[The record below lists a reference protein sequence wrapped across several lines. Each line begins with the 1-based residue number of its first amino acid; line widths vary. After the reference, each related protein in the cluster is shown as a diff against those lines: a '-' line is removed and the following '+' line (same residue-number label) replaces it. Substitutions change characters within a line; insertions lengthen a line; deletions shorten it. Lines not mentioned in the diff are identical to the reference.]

1 MRALAIKCAALALAS
16 RSLACADAGAPVN
29 GAGGAGGS
37 APVVTAGV
45 GGVPAASGSASSTGG
60 DSAGQAGGGG
70 NTGGEV
76 AGSNAGGQV
85 ASGGSSG
92 FAGAATG
99 GGAAGGAGGG
109 PGGAKGKAT
118 LVITGKGQPTPG
130 DLVMIERIKAY
141 GFEPVVTITDAVA
154 NADTV
159 AGSALVVISSSA
171 ESAPLDDRLKDIAIP
186 VLCIEDAEFTKMG
199 MASSGDHDVGITQ
212 LVISAGAGALVG
224 DVAGTITIST
234 KAGELGWATPAPAAL
249 IGATMPGAVGHAVVF
264 GYDQGAQMATMIA
277 PARRAGF
284 AIREGLAANLNAD
297 GLKLFDAILAWVSK

>member
-1 MRALAIKCAALALAS
+1 MRALAIKCAALALVAH
-16 RSLACADAGAPVN
+16 SLACSDAGALVN

-37 APVVTAGV
+37 APVVTAGA
-45 GGVPAASGSASSTGG
+45 GGVPAASGSASTPGG
-60 DSAGQAGGGG
+60 DSAGPAGGGG
-70 NTGGEV
+70 NASGGV
-76 AGSNAGGQV
+76 AGSSAGGQV
-85 ASGGSSG
+85 ASGGGSG
-92 FAGAATG
+92 VAGAATG

-154 NADTV
+154 SADAV

-186 VLCIEDAEFTKMG
+186 VLCVEDAEFTKMG
-199 MASSGDHDVGITQ
+199 MASSGDHDAGITQ

-224 DVAGTITIST
+224 DLGGTLTIST

-249 IGATMPGAVGHAVVF
+249 IGATMPGAAGHAVVF
-264 GYDQGAQMATMIA
+264 GYDQGAQMATMTA